1 MRAAKY
7 LGMDSDQPSFT
18 DVEYG
23 NRRCVSRREQFL
35 ETMDSTIPWTV
46 WVGLIEPHYY
56 ASGPGKKGRKA
67 KPIATMLR
75 MYLLQVWFSLSD
87 EGVEEAIHDSY
98 AMRRFMGLDFVVE
111 QVPDATTLLHF
122 RHLLEKH
129 QLGEKLFEAQN
140 EIFDQEGW
148 IMRGGSIVDATIIAA
163 PSSTKNAGGTRD
175 PEMHQTK
182 KGNQWYFGMKA
193 HAGVDAG
200 TGYVHSMTCTAA
212 NVHDLDEAVHLV
224 RADDEVVYVDA
235 GYQGAHKRPEIA
247 SDEDLSKIEWRV
259 AARKGVLKTM
269 AEPDRVMESRKASV
283 RAKVE
288 HPFLVVK
295 RDFGF
300 TKTRYRGIAKNRN
313 HLHMLFASANWLMRA
328 RAVALVG

>member
-1 MRAAKY
+1 
-7 LGMDSDQPSFT
+7 MDSDQPSFT

-23 NRRCVSRREQFL
+23 NRRRVSRRERFL
-35 ETMDSTIPWTV
+35 ETMNATIPWTT
-46 WVGLIEPHYY
+46 WVGLIEPYYY
-56 ASGPGKKGRKA
+56 ADKPGKRGRKA
-67 KPIATMLR
+67 KPIETMLR

-87 EGVEEAIHDSY
+87 EGVEEAIYDSY
-98 AMRRFMGLDFVVE
+98 AMRRFMGLDFAVE

-129 QLGEKLFEAQN
+129 ALGEKLLAAQN
-140 EIFDQEGW
+140 EIFEQEGW
-148 IMRGGSIVDATIIAA
+148 VMHGGSIVDATIIAA
-163 PSSTKNAGGTRD
+163 PSSTKNASGTRD

-193 HAGVDAG
+193 HIGSDAG
-200 TGYVHSMTCTAA
+200 TGYVHTVTCTAA
-212 NVHDLDEAVHLV
+212 NVHDLDEATNLV
-224 RADDEVVYVDA
+224 RDDDEFVCTDA
-235 GYQGAHKRPEIA
+235 GYQGVEKRPEVVA
-247 SDEDLSKIEWRV
+247 DAHLSKVEWRV

-269 AEPDRVMESRKASV
+269 TDHDRAVESRKASV

-300 TKTRYRGIAKNRN
+300 TKSRYRGIAKNLN
-313 HLHMLFASANWLMRA
+313 HLHVLFASANWLMRA
-328 RAVALVG
+328 RAVALMG

>member
-1 MRAAKY
+1 
-7 LGMDSDQPSFT
+7 MDSDQPSFT

-23 NRRCVSRREQFL
+23 QRRRVSRREEFL
-35 ETMDSTIPWTV
+35 AKMDATIPWAR
-46 WVGLIEPHYY
+46 WVAVIEPHYY
-56 ASGPGKKGRKA
+56 QDRPGKRGRKA
-67 KPIATMLR
+67 KPVETMLR

-87 EGVEEAIHDSY
+87 EGVEDAVYDSY
-98 AMRRFMGLDFVVE
+98 AMRRFMGLDFAVE
-111 QVPDATTLLHF
+111 QVPDATTLLGF

-129 QLGEKLFEAQN
+129 QLGERLFEAQS
-140 EIFDQEGW
+140 EVFDEQGW

-163 PSSTKNAGGTRD
+163 PSSTKNASGTRD

-193 HAGVDAG
+193 HLGVDAG
-200 TGYVHSMTCTAA
+200 TGYAHSVTATAA
-212 NVHDLDEAVHLV
+212 NVHDLDEAVKVV

-247 SDEDLSKIEWRV
+247 GDQRLAGIEWRV
-259 AARKGVLKTM
+259 AARKGRLAQM
-269 AEPDRVMESRKASV
+269 PANDRDIESRKASV

-288 HPFLVVK
+288 HPFLIVK

-300 TKTRYRGIAKNRN
+300 TKTRYRGLAKNLN
-313 HLHMLFASANWLMRA
+313 HLHVLFASANWLMRA
-328 RAVALVG
+328 RAVALMG